1 MFEIFW
7 LFLVDEISAIERSK
21 NTLTKIICHLDCII
35 LQLSDLL
42 PYVHTCACMLFWD
55 RNLLDNEEFVAAG
68 HLKTEESIIHG
79 ADGKPYK
86 SRADV
91 IDIDEE
97 LTEALLVTRDPI
109 MPLVDEMKQSR
120 SRSAATTS
128 NEPKFNSQSGSI
140 SSRDSRLH
148 GSHIVHDKMT
158 SSEQLGMSRQR
169 NNTPQSST
177 IRESDDIGKPST

>member
-1 MFEIFW
+1 
-7 LFLVDEISAIERSK
+7 
-21 NTLTKIICHLDCII
+21 
-35 LQLSDLL
+35 
-42 PYVHTCACMLFWD
+42 MLFWD
-55 RNLLDNEEFVAAG
+55 RNLLDNEEVVAAG
-68 HLKTEESIIHG
+68 NLTRKESIIHG

-148 GSHIVHDKMT
+148 GSHIVHDKT
-158 SSEQLGMSRQR
+158 ASSEHLGMSRQR

-177 IRESDDIGKPST
+177 IHESDDIGKPST